1 MQKLFSIS
9 NIHIHKYPR
18 GYCSSSNA
26 AVLDALFSGAARS
39 ACILLMCAWGGKWVV
54 VLGSLGGWVAGWCRP
69 YMTACNAAAA
79 AFVLVAGPWLVL
91 YVF

>member
-1 MQKLFSIS
+1 
-9 NIHIHKYPR
+9 
-18 GYCSSSNA
+18 
-26 AVLDALFSGAARS
+26 
-39 ACILLMCAWGGKWVV
+39 V
-54 VLGSLGGWVAGWCRP
+54 VLGSLGGWLAGWCRP